1 MKRINYFKDCEI
13 IFLQELGLIN
23 NRNIYTDK
31 YHLLNNKWNT
41 FRKNN
46 PKLNFLPRR
55 IRRLI
60 IAPYKRL
67 VNYYMRFDRYI
78 EQEFTLSKC
87 QNKKSMNTQKK
98 KFIDDI
104 LKIFNYDNNMKK
116 EDIAKGE
123 IQKFSDLIANFF
135 IHHSGKDEFNI
146 YSCFYC
152 DSSYIGTFNRNRNRT
167 FDVDHFFP
175 KKQYPI
181 FALSLYN
188 FVPSCHVCNRGIKG
202 SSNFNKLYNFSKNFK
217 HILILSPTSK
227 LYNFEKNVEIHIEPT
242 YSSNQK
248 EQYIYGEN
256 FVDNSEYYRISFD
269 SDDIYKKACKAFKLE
284 ERYNLI
290 SIKNRALY
298 INDLKKK
305 YPVERIIEIS
315 NILGKGEI
323 FYSFQEIY
331 NSIFH
336 TDEKFTLLGKMKKDI
351 LS

>member
-1 MKRINYFKDCEI
+1 
-13 IFLQELGLIN
+13 
-23 NRNIYTDK
+23 
-31 YHLLNNKWNT
+31 
-41 FRKNN
+41 
-46 PKLNFLPRR
+46 
-55 IRRLI
+55 
-60 IAPYKRL
+60 
-67 VNYYMRFDRYI
+67 
-78 EQEFTLSKC
+78 
-87 QNKKSMNTQKK
+87 
-98 KFIDDI
+98 
-104 LKIFNYDNNMKK
+104 MKK

-123 IQKFSDLIANFF
+123 IQKSSDLIANFF

-202 SSNFNKLYNFSKNFK
+202 SSNFNKLYNFSKKFK
-217 HILILSPTSK
+217 HILMLSPTSK

-256 FVDNSEYYRISFD
+256 FVDNSECYRISFD

-284 ERYNLI
+284 ERYNMI

-315 NILGKGEI
+315 NILEKGEI

-331 NSIFH
+331 DSIFH
-336 TDEKFTLLGKMKKDI
+336 TDEKFTLLGKMKRDI